1 MKWFRTWKLYF
12 AFILICLCHLVAT
25 IGYSL
30 AYFGELKEFSKD
42 KTFWWNFLCVMTA
55 HYGIMCLK
63 VIIQNLIM
71 LRTDTGPLQKELI
84 IDHTKYIPI
93 LNVIGFINVHCW
105 G

>member
-1 MKWFRTWKLYF
+1 
-12 AFILICLCHLVAT
+12 
-25 IGYSL
+25 
-30 AYFGELKEFSKD
+30 
-42 KTFWWNFLCVMTA
+42 MTA

-93 LNVIGFINVHCW
+93 LHAIGFIHNVHCW
-105 G
+105 GLGNFFKVLDILEFDKCLANTTDFS